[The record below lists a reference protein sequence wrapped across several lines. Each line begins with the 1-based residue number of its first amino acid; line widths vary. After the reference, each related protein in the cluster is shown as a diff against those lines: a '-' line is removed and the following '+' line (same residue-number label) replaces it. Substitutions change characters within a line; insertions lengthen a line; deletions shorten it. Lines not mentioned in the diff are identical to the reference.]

1 MLSCSTQLPSR
12 TCMIYRRLGTGVEWS
27 DPVCSKTIRAC
38 SACGPQ
44 VRAERLRHPS
54 GVVGLQWSPSGL
66 QQGAPQ
72 YEHLQVCPIPCQKT
86 LQHIAPS

>member
-1 MLSCSTQLPSR
+1 MLNAAAIPHMHDIQKAGHW
-12 TCMIYRRLGTGVEWS
+12 RRMVRPGLQQ
-27 DPVCSKTIRAC
+27 TIRAC

-72 YEHLQVCPIPCQKT
+72 YEHLQVCPTPCQKT